1 MDLHEAL
8 NIGFDP
14 KTLKNHYE
22 MSQSNH
28 SMTSKNIQKSLCSKD
43 QEMFEKGMAENK
55 KRW

>member
-22 MSQSNH
+22 MNQSHH